1 MHDEVL
7 FARLLSDLQEEAK
20 SYREGAAPHFRVL
33 QTSSSHEPFE
43 VPYQKLDNPRL
54 NAFAYTDS
62 CVGDFVRR
70 FARLPQWKNT
80 VLVIVPDHLG
90 AYPENIDNLTV
101 ERYQIP
107 LLITGGAIRQPMEVE
122 TIGSQQDI
130 AATLL
135 AQLDLP
141 HSDFRFSKDLFDP
154 ASPHF
159 AFFTV
164 PDAMGMVTENNRWIY
179 DNKLGRA
186 VVDEGSSPGQNAQSA
201 KAYLQKLYDDIAE
214 K

>member
-1 MHDEVL
+1 M
-7 FARLLSDLQEEAK
+7 
-20 SYREGAAPHFRVL
+20 PHFRVL

-43 VPYQKLDNPRL
+43 VPFHKLDNPRL
-54 NAFAYTDS
+54 NAFAYTDHCLGEFIS
-62 CVGDFVRR
+62 EFQK
-70 FARLPQWKNT
+70 LPQWKNT

-122 TIGSQQDI
+122 TIGTQHDI

-135 AQLDLP
+135 AQMELP
-141 HSDFRFSKDLFDP
+141 HSDFLFSKDMFNQS
-154 ASPHF
+154 APHF

-164 PDAMGMVTENNRWIY
+164 PDAMGMVSEDNCWIY
-179 DNKLGRA
+179 DNKSGRV
-186 VVDEGSSPGQNAQSA
+186 VVDEGTILGKNAKSA
-201 KAYLQKLYDDIAE
+201 KAYLQKLYDDIAS